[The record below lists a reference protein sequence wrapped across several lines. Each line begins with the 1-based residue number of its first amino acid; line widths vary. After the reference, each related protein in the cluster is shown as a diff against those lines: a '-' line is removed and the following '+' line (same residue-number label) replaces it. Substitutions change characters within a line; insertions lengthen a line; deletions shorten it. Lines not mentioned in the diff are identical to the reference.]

1 MPPITPRDIARSYV
15 DEERRINCSRLD
27 VDHPVIIIG
36 PDGTPMTAAWL
47 SWGVR
52 GEMILQVKP
61 EKGINDET
69 EV

>member
-1 MPPITPRDIARSYV
+1 MTPVTPRDIARSYV

-52 GEMILQVKP
+52 GELILQVAP
-61 EKGINDET
+61 LAPAPD
-69 EV
+69 